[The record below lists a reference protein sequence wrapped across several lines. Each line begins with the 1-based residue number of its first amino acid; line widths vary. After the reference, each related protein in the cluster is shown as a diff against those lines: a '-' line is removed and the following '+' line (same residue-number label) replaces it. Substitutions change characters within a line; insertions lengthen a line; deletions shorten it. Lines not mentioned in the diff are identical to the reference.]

1 MEVQITRPK
10 QYQDA
15 MRNYQLYADGKRLL
29 EIAPNT
35 TQRINIPDYTKYLEA
50 KIDWC
55 SSPKYYLDN
64 QKQRTLIIKNTV
76 GGNLFKSLFLS
87 LYYITLGR
95 KRYLKIESTNS

>member
-1 MEVQITRPK
+1 MEVKITRPR

-15 MRNYQLYADGKRLL
+15 IRNYQLYADGKKLI

-35 TQRINIPDYTKYLEA
+35 TQQITVPDYTKYLEA

-64 QKQRTLIIKNTV
+64 RIEQNLVIKNTV
-76 GGNLFKSLFLS
+76 HGSMLKSAFLS
-87 LYYITLGR
+87 LYYITFGR
-95 KRYLKIESTNS
+95 KRYLKIETTSS